1 MDSIVPEVI
10 LNSVALVLTISM
22 RVFVCVSVRLC
33 MFECVYSR
41 PSVEVT
47 HVIAT
52 SHWCTEPSL
61 FRDGGVAQMVTCVL
75 ISMLGDFGTVGRG
88 FESHRKYHISQ
99 YFLMLASAITNLD
112 HLQTRLCNVK
122 NC

>member
-1 MDSIVPEVI
+1 MLFIKGTVSVI
-10 LNSVALVLTISM
+10 STYFFIFSFYFFLNSVALVLTISM

-88 FESHRKYHISQ
+88 FESHRKYHI
-99 YFLMLASAITNLD
+99 
-112 HLQTRLCNVK
+112 C
-122 NC
+122 

>member
-1 MDSIVPEVI
+1 MVTCVLISMLGDFGTVGRGFESHRKYHISLPGWISLLVDSIVPEVI

-61 FRDGGVAQMVTCVL
+61 LGVA
-75 ISMLGDFGTVGRG
+75 RW
-88 FESHRKYHISQ
+88 R
-99 YFLMLASAITNLD
+99 
-112 HLQTRLCNVK
+112 
-122 NC
+122 